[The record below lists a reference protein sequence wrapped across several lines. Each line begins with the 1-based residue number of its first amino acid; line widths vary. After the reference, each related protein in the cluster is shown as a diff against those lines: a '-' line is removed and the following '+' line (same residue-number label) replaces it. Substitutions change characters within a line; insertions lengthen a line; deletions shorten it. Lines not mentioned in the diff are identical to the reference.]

1 MDARLEVDFWKAALG
16 INHMSMVFRVF
27 ANNVQYSTSPRSVMI
42 GVNFVATSSLLAPA
56 ARLAA
61 VHDSLALD
69 ICALWAFIQDGPFPT

>member
-1 MDARLEVDFWKAALG
+1 
-16 INHMSMVFRVF
+16 
-27 ANNVQYSTSPRSVMI
+27 MI

-69 ICALWAFIQDGPFPT
+69 ICALWALIQHGQFST